1 MTLQIEVRK
10 SAETLHLT
18 DPHTPGSWPLPRAL
32 SLKGTALRGRDKA
45 VTTIHT
51 CHRAACVLQGPRHL
65 LQAMSPDPQTGSGP
79 RTEQQSE
86 HGIGVTLLI
95 PSCHFFFFK
104 GLDMFPGGASGKEPA
119 CQCRR
124 HKRRGFDPWVEKIP
138 WRRAWQPTPVS
149 LPGESHGQRSLGGY
163 SPRGRRVGQN
173 WSDLVHTQGA
183 VWGCLASGCSAG

>member
-1 MTLQIEVRK
+1 MTLQIQVRK

-32 SLKGTALRGRDKA
+32 SLKGMALRGRDKA

-95 PSCHFFFFK
+95 PSCHFFFFFK
-104 GLDMFPGGASGKEPA
+104 GLDMFPGGAGGKEPA

-124 HKRRGFDPWVEKIP
+124 HKRRGFDPWVWKIP
-138 WRRAWQPTPVS
+138 WSRAWQPTPVF
-149 LPGESHGQRSLGGY
+149 LPRESKD
-163 SPRGRRVGQN
+163 RV
-173 WSDLVHTQGA
+173 A
-183 VWGCLASGCSAG
+183 